1 MGKATKKQKTEIDD
15 DLVRQLAA
23 LLEETGLNEIEYGK
37 DGLTVRVAKNAG
49 ATPNNPTA
57 AVVPAPI
64 LTAPIPA
71 ETAPVTSADHPGAI
85 TSPMVGVVHTSADP
99 HSPPF
104 VKIGDEV
111 NEGQTLVL
119 IEAMKVFNPIF
130 APQAGKVMRI
140 LVANGT
146 PVEFGEPLVII
157 E

>member
-1 MGKATKKQKTEIDD
+1 MVKSTKTRKTVIDE

-23 LLEETGLNEIEYGK
+23 LLDETGLNEIEYAN
-37 DGLTVRVAKNAG
+37 DGLTVRVVKNVG
-49 ATPNNPTA
+49 ATPF
-57 AVVPAPI
+57 V
-64 LTAPIPA
+64 TAPAPA
-71 ETAPVTSADHPGAI
+71 ETAPASRSDHPGAI

-111 NEGQTLVL
+111 SEGQTLVL
-119 IEAMKVFNPIF
+119 IEAMKVFNPIV
-130 APQAGKVMRI
+130 APNAGKVTQI

>member
-1 MGKATKKQKTEIDD
+1 MVKSTKTQKTVIDE

-23 LLEETGLNEIEYGK
+23 LLDETGLNEIEYAN
-37 DGLTVRVAKNAG
+37 DGLTVRVVKNAG
-49 ATPNNPTA
+49 A
-57 AVVPAPI
+57 APFV
-64 LTAPIPA
+64 TAPAPA
-71 ETAPVTSADHPGAI
+71 ETAPASRSDHLGAI
-85 TSPMVGVVHTSADP
+85 TSPMVGVVDTSADP

-111 NEGQTLVL
+111 SEGQTLVL
-119 IEAMKVFNPIF
+119 IEAMKVFNPIV
-130 APQAGKVMRI
+130 APNAGKVTQI